1 MSLMMMRMT
10 IEAGI
15 EIETEK
21 ERVWAVEQLL
31 LLLPPSQLDLIHH
44 LLLHLQLHQVQLEL
58 LEATLEAEL
67 LSVYFG
73 IERLIQ

>member
-44 LLLHLQLHQVQLEL
+44 LLHLQLHQVQLEL

>member
-31 LLLPPSQLDLIHH
+31 LLLPPSQLDLIH
-44 LLLHLQLHQVQLEL
+44 LLLLLLLHQVQLEL